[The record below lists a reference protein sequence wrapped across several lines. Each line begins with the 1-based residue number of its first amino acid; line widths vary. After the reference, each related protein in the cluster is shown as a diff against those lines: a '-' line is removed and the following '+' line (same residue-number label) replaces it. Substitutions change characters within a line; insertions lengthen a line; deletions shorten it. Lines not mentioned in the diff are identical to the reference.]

1 MSRFVQRATSSQGLW
16 IVSVCCVLAI
26 VWWVRQWSGTPLATA
41 RTPAKPVAA
50 KSTSTAAT
58 PGKPAV
64 QGATADPNTPPI
76 VALINGQTI
85 LRDELGRECLR
96 LYGKEVLESVVNRRL
111 IDRHCR
117 SQGIS
122 ISQEEIDA
130 EIDTI
135 ARKFSLPKDQ
145 YLKMLEKER
154 GIPSA
159 QYGRDIIWP
168 TLALRKLA
176 AAKLTVTRAEL
187 EQAYESQFGAAVK
200 ARLIICEDRAQAEK
214 VLKLALAKPDE
225 FGVLARKYS
234 QDINSASA
242 NGLIQPIRRHLGDPE
257 IEQAAFQLK
266 EGEISPIIEVANQFA
281 ILKCEGILPATQ
293 PDRKRFDAILAESIK
308 DRKLRAAAAETFK
321 TLQEQTKVQN
331 VMNEPALSQKMPGVA
346 ALLDNEPITLHDLAE
361 HCIERHGVD
370 VLDGYI
376 NRCLLEQALRRKR
389 LTMTDDDLHA
399 ELARA
404 AVSMGKLDE
413 QGKPDVEAWLK
424 MVTEAQAIDRDV
436 YLHDV
441 VWPSAAMK
449 KIVGTN
455 INITKEDLQ
464 RGFEANYGPR
474 VRCRAI
480 VFNNHRRAQEVWDMA
495 RQELTSEHFGDLAE
509 QYSIEANSRSLRGEI
524 PPIQKWG
531 GQPVLEREAFALKK
545 GELSG
550 IIQVGEN
557 YLVLFC
563 EGYTKPIEVDFAA
576 VKSQLEADIH
586 EKKLRLAMADAFEK
600 MKGEA
605 TIDNYLAG
613 KTQSP
618 KEDKELLADEMLQ
631 QRKGSVAPR
640 GNTNTARSPARR

>member
-1 MSRFVQRATSSQGLW
+1 MAKRFR
-16 IVSVCCVLAI
+16 
-26 VWWVRQWSGTPLATA
+26 
-41 RTPAKPVAA
+41 
-50 KSTSTAAT
+50 
-58 PGKPAV
+58 
-64 QGATADPNTPPI
+64 
-76 VALINGQTI
+76 
-85 LRDELGRECLR
+85 LGREQW
-96 LYGKEVLESVVNRRL
+96 LEL
-111 IDRHCR
+111 
-117 SQGIS
+117 
-122 ISQEEIDA
+122 
-130 EIDTI
+130 
-135 ARKFSLPKDQ
+135 
-145 YLKMLEKER
+145 LEKER
-154 GIPSA
+154 GVSVA
-159 QYGRDIIWP
+159 EYKRDIVWP

-176 AAKLTVTRAEL
+176 AGDLQVTAE
-187 EQAYESQFGAAVK
+187 EIEAQYELRHGAAVQ
-200 ARLIICEDRAQAEK
+200 ARLIVVDDAEQAAKIHRQVAAQPADFARIAMAES
-214 VLKLALAKPDE
+214 VD
-225 FGVLARKYS
+225 V
-234 QDINSASA
+234 NSASIG
-242 NGLIQPIRRHLGDPE
+242 GLIQPIRRHMGDAN
-257 IEQAAFQLK
+257 IEAAVFALQP
-266 EGEISPIIEVANQFA
+266 GQVTPVIPVANQFA

>member
-1 MSRFVQRATSSQGLW
+1 MW

-50 KSTSTAAT
+50 KSTS
-58 PGKPAV
+58 KPAPN
-64 QGATADPNTPPI
+64 GATADPNSPPI

-117 SQGIS
+117 AQGIS
-122 ISQEEIDA
+122 ISQQEIDD

-214 VLKLALAKPDE
+214 VLKMALAKPDE
-225 FGVLARKYS
+225 FGVLARKHS
-234 QDINSASA
+234 NDINSASA

-266 EGEISPIIEVANQFA
+266 EGEISSIIEVANQFA

-321 TLQEQTKVQN
+321 MLQAQTKVQN
-331 VMNEPALSQKMPGVA
+331 VMNDPVLSKKMPGVA
-346 ALLDNEPITLHDLAE
+346 ALLDNEPITMHDLAE

-389 LTMTDDDLHA
+389 LTMTDEDLQA

-413 QGKPDVEAWLK
+413 QGKPDVEAWLS

-455 INITKEDLQ
+455 ISITKEDLQ

-557 YLVLFC
+557 FLVLFC

-618 KEDKELLADEMLQ
+618 KEDKELLADDMLQ
-631 QRKGSVAPR
+631 KRKGNVGARP
-640 GNTNTARSPARR
+640 GINTARSPARR